1 MTIEGED
8 GIVEIVRHRYN
19 ALSDRY
25 RAARSARQRYAEV
38 MAREPQGRFLGL
50 PYNWR
55 RPIRDGA
62 GKKSARD
69 PDDRRILTPKNYGW
83 GYGIN
88 FAALKRRFT
97 RR

>member
-1 MTIEGED
+1 
-8 GIVEIVRHRYN
+8 
-19 ALSDRY
+19 
-25 RAARSARQRYAEV
+25 
-38 MAREPQGRFLGL
+38 MAREPQGRFVGL

-55 RPIRDGA
+55 RPTRDEA
-62 GKKSARD
+62 GKGVWD

-97 RR
+97 RH

>member
-1 MTIEGED
+1 MACEPCSNLD
-8 GIVEIVRHRYN
+8 GPAGSCSCH
-19 ALSDRY
+19 AQ
-25 RAARSARQRYAEV
+25 SARQRYGEV
-38 MAREPQGRFLGL
+38 MAREPKGRFLGL

-55 RPIRDGA
+55 RPTRDEA
-62 GKKSARD
+62 GKGVWDR
-69 PDDRRILTPKNYGW
+69 DDRRILTPKNYGW

>member
-1 MTIEGED
+1 MAPERVGTWTAP
-8 GIVEIVRHRYN
+8 R
-19 ALSDRY
+19 DR
-25 RAARSARQRYAEV
+25 AHCPSQPARQRYGEV

-55 RPIRDGA
+55 RPTPDEA
-62 GKKSARD
+62 GKGVWD

>member
-1 MTIEGED
+1 MARERVWNLD
-8 GIVEIVRHRYN
+8 GPAGSCSR
-19 ALSDRY
+19 
-25 RAARSARQRYAEV
+25 RSQLARQHYGEV
-38 MAREPQGRFLGL
+38 MVREPQGHFLGL

-55 RPIRDGA
+55 RPTRDEA
-62 GKKSARD
+62 GKGVWD

>member
-1 MTIEGED
+1 
-8 GIVEIVRHRYN
+8 
-19 ALSDRY
+19 
-25 RAARSARQRYAEV
+25 

-55 RPIRDGA
+55 RPIRDEA
-62 GKKSARD
+62 GKGIWD
-69 PDDRRILTPKNYGW
+69 PDDRRILTPKNCGW